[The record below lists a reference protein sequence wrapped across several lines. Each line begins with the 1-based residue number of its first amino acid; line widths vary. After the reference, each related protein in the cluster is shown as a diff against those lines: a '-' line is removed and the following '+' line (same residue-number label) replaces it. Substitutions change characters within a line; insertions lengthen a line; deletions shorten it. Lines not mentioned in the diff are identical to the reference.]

1 MYNRISCSACHL
13 KNARGKPPDGPAD
26 EAGGLLIR
34 LSLSGRAEH
43 GGPRPHPA
51 YGDQLQNHA
60 VPGVPEEGRIAIE
73 YREFPVTLADGEVVW
88 LRQPKILLH
97 DLHYGPLGED
107 VLLSARVGPA
117 LVGLGLL
124 EAVSEPTLLALERR
138 PKRDGIRGHVNWV
151 WDAVAR
157 RTAIGRFGHKANV
170 PNLPQQVASA
180 FLGDLGITSEL
191 FPEGPC
197 TAVQQACRWAAASG
211 RHPEL
216 DRAQFQSIV
225 LYVRS
230 LAVPAR
236 RHGDDPEV
244 VRGEAI
250 FRAIG
255 CNECHLDTLTTG
267 PSAPLPELSNQTIH
281 PYTDLLVHDLGPGLA
296 DGRPDFLAGPGE
308 WRTAPLW
315 EPGPCGSHRRTY
327 YLASR
332 RPRPHRS
339 GSPVMARWRSG
350 DRPGPGDWAR
360 TGRSARVAP
369 LSRRAVAGVGA
380 RRPTVVPLGTRVR
393 ADGTEATRR
402 AYQVSP
408 NGRTSTSN
416 DQAERSWVV
425 NWYTVSATAAGWTKN
440 ASPLSGRRARA
451 AGRSTIP
458 SMMTRAT

>member
-1 MYNRISCSACHL
+1 MLLGTAGAGAPSRAGDGPTVLDSGREAYSRPSPLLLPERLPEFFRGRGLFRQSWMIPPAEAVESAGLGPLYNRISCSACHL

-315 EPGPCGSHRRTY
+315 GLG
-327 YLASR
+327 LAAAIAEHTTLLHDGR
-332 RPRPHRS
+332 
-339 GSPVMARWRSG
+339 
-350 DRPGPGDWAR
+350 AR
-360 TGRSARVAP
+360 TVLEALLWHGGEAATARDRVIGLGQAD
-369 LSRRAVAGVGA
+369 RRALLRFLDA
-380 RRPTVVPLGTRVR
+380 L
-393 ADGTEATRR
+393 
-402 AYQVSP
+402 
-408 NGRTSTSN
+408 
-416 DQAERSWVV
+416 
-425 NWYTVSATAAGWTKN
+425 
-440 ASPLSGRRARA
+440 
-451 AGRSTIP
+451 
-458 SMMTRAT
+458 